1 MDQDTENLLKIQ
13 TFIDENKNN
22 ISDGEYMNMV
32 NSLAKVWKFK
42 NENEDELQ
50 NLNMYKSA
58 FIQTYENLIFVI
70 EQCKT
75 LAGTVNVL
83 KHDIKIL
90 SRLVPYN
97 DNRCGYI
104 YVRGKF
110 KGRKCMACTDDGKLY
125 CKKHI

>member
-13 TFIDENKNN
+13 TFIDEHKNN

-42 NENEDELQ
+42 NENEAELQ
-50 NLNMYKSA
+50 NLNIYKSA
-58 FIQTYENLIFVI
+58 FIQTYENLVFVI
-70 EQCKT
+70 EQCKI
-75 LAGTVNVL
+75 LARTVDVL

-90 SRLVPYN
+90 LRLFPYEK
-97 DNRCGYI
+97 NRCHYI

-110 KGRKCMACTDDGKLY
+110 KGNECMACTDDGKLY